1 MHDKILRD
9 LRAVLDPLERI
20 DKAGYIEV
28 ERKLLDAYGTALYKL
43 EKAKLAKKNA

>member
-9 LRAVLDPLERI
+9 LRAILDPLERI

-28 ERKLLDAYGTALYKL
+28 EKLLLNAYGTALYKL
-43 EKAKLAKKNA
+43 EKAKLARKNA